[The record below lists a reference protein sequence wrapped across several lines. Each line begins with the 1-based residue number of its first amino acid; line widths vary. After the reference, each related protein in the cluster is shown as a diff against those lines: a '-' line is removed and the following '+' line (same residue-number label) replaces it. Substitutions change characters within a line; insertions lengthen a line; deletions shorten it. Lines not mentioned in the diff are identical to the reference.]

1 MLLSTEQGA
10 PEQGFMKQDFA
21 QMAFPQLRKAEPETH
36 DDGYVHGHAAGY
48 TAGLRA
54 AEAERQRRL
63 EELEADFTALRD
75 QQQRGARHLAGLLQS
90 AAAALNAQ
98 TLPTVAAAEETLVA
112 AAVELAEAVLGYE
125 LSDRSKAARA
135 ALDRA
140 LSGSKGLDAVAIR
153 MNPEDVAVLADAD
166 MESGPGHTG
175 VELVAD
181 PSVNPGDAVVELPH
195 GFLDAKI
202 GTALARV
209 KEALAVGQP

>member
-1 MLLSTEQGA
+1 MPLSTEQ
-10 PEQGFMKQDFA
+10 ESRKQGFA
-21 QMAFPQLRKAEPETH
+21 QMAFPQLRQPEPETR
-36 DDGYVHGHAAGY
+36 DDGYVLGHAAGY

-54 AEAERQRRL
+54 AETERLRRL
-63 EELEADFTALRD
+63 EELEAEVAARRE
-75 QQQRGARHLAGLLQS
+75 QQQHEARYLAGLLQS
-90 AAAALNAQ
+90 AAAALNAR
-98 TLPTVAAAEETLVA
+98 TLPTVAAAEQTLVA

-125 LSDRSKAARA
+125 LKDRSKAARA

-140 LSGSKGLDAVAIR
+140 LSGSKGLDTVAIA
-153 MNPEDVAVLADAD
+153 MNPEDVALLADVD
-166 MESGPGHTG
+166 MGSGPVHTG
-175 VELVAD
+175 VELTAD